1 MRLAFFTNDCLLV
14 GSGGVQ
20 VCTHEFLELFQTIDP
35 ALELVTYATDQGL
48 PARLR
53 RRLRPSPHHRLIDR
67 AQLGRCL
74 NRLRQAGTTVLLLN
88 NSDALAL
95 APLLRRALP
104 GLRLVY
110 LSHGPVVTDVV
121 NGWRL
126 PLPGERHRR
135 WFDATPGRVLD
146 EDLRLR
152 SHIDGTVSI
161 SASDDA
167 METWL
172 GSPSHLWI
180 PRPIAAR
187 PARLQ
192 PVPGRIG
199 CVSTLNHAP
208 NHDGLVRL
216 ARALD
221 AMPLDACGGVQLRL
235 VGGPETLGRRLAD
248 GHASITYLGRLSDAG
263 LAEEMVTWRGVV
275 NPIFCLARGCSM
287 KVKTALEQGLPVLT
301 TPIGARGYVWDPQAL
316 PLGDTPEA
324 LAGLVQQV
332 ALDDEAHRAARAGA
346 VRIATLSEPPS
357 ALVSR
362 LEQFL
367 RQVSSPRR

>member
-1 MRLAFFTNDCLLV
+1 MRLALLTNDCLLV

-20 VCTHEFLELFQTIDP
+20 VCTHEFLELFRTIDP

-48 PARLR
+48 PARLL
-53 RRLRPSPHHRLIDR
+53 RRLFPSPYHRLIDR
-67 AQLGRCL
+67 TQLRRCL
-74 NRLRQAGTTVLLLN
+74 NRLRQSGTTVLLLN
-88 NSDALAL
+88 NADALAL

-104 GLRLVY
+104 RLRLVY

-126 PLPGERHRR
+126 PLPGQGRR
-135 WFDATPGRVLD
+135 RLFDATPGRVLD

-152 SHIDGTVSI
+152 GHLDGTVSI

-167 METWL
+167 MEDWL
-172 GSPSHLWI
+172 GSPAHVWI

-187 PARLQ
+187 PIRLQ
-192 PVPGRIG
+192 PLPGRIG

-221 AMPLDACGGVQLRL
+221 ARGEVQLRL
-235 VGGPETLGRRLAD
+235 VGGPEALGRRLARC
-248 GHASITYLGRLSDAG
+248 HPSIVYLGRLSDAE
-263 LAEEMVTWRGVV
+263 LAEEMVSWRAVV
-275 NPIFCLARGCSM
+275 NPIFCQARGCSM

-301 TPIGARGYVWDPQAL
+301 TPSGARGYGWDPQAL
-316 PLGDTPEA
+316 PLGATPDALAALVTRVALDDDAHREA
-324 LAGLVQQV
+324 LAG
-332 ALDDEAHRAARAGA
+332 AA
-346 VRIATLSEPPS
+346 RIATLSEPRPALAARLEGFLRS
-357 ALVSR
+357 LPPLVS
-362 LEQFL
+362 
-367 RQVSSPRR
+367 

>member
-20 VCTHEFLELFQTIDP
+20 VCTQEFLELFRAIDP
-35 ALELVTYATDQGL
+35 AIELVTYATDQGL
-48 PARLR
+48 PLRLR
-53 RRLRPSPHHRLIDR
+53 RRLFPSSHHRLINQF
-67 AQLGRCL
+67 QLRRCL
-74 NRLRQAGTTVLLLN
+74 NQLRHAGTTVLLLN

-95 APLLRRALP
+95 APPLRRALP

-121 NGWRL
+121 NSRRL
-126 PLPGERHRR
+126 PMPGERRR
-135 WFDATPGRVLD
+135 RLFNATPGRVLD

-152 SHIDGTVSI
+152 SYIDATVSI

-167 METWL
+167 MENWL
-172 GSPSHLWI
+172 GSPAHIWI
-180 PRPIAAR
+180 PRPIMAR

-192 PVPGRIG
+192 PLPGRIG

-221 AMPLDACGGVQLRL
+221 ARGGVQLRL
-235 VGGPETLGRRLAD
+235 VGGPEKLGRRLSDA
-248 GHASITYLGRLSDAG
+248 HSSISYLGRLSDAE
-263 LAEEMVTWRGVV
+263 LAKEMVTWRGVV

-301 TPIGARGYVWDPQAL
+301 TPIGARGYAWDPQAL

-324 LAGLVQQV
+324 LAGLVTQV
-332 ALDDEAHRAARAGA
+332 ALEDEAHRAALAGA
-346 VRIATLSEPPS
+346 AHIATLSEPPS

-362 LEQFL
+362 LERFL
-367 RQVSSPRR
+367 LQVSPPRH

>member
-20 VCTHEFLELFQTIDP
+20 VCTNEFLELFRIIDP

-67 AQLGRCL
+67 VQLQRCL
-74 NRLRQAGTTVLLLN
+74 NRLRQVGTTILLLN

-95 APLLRRALP
+95 APQLRRALP

-121 NGWRL
+121 NGRRL

-135 WFDATPGRVLD
+135 LFNATPGSVLD

-152 SHIDGTVSI
+152 SYIDATVSI

-167 METWL
+167 MENWL
-172 GSPSHLWI
+172 GSPAHIWI
-180 PRPIAAR
+180 PRPITAH

-192 PVPGRIG
+192 PLPGRIG

-208 NHDGLVRL
+208 NYDGLVCL

-221 AMPLDACGGVQLRL
+221 AQPVDARSGVHLRL
-235 VGGPETLGRRLAD
+235 VGGPESLGRRLAEL
-248 GHASITYLGRLSDAG
+248 HSSITYLGRLSDAE
-263 LAEEMVTWRGVV
+263 LADEMVTWRGVV
-275 NPIFCLARGCSM
+275 NPIFCQARGCSM
-287 KVKTALEQGLPVLT
+287 KVKTAIEQGLPVLT
-301 TPIGARGYVWDPQAL
+301 TPIGARGYAWDPQAL
-316 PLGDTPEA
+316 PLVDTPEA
-324 LAGLVQQV
+324 LARLMTQV
-332 ALDDEAHRAARAGA
+332 ALEDEAHRAALAGA
-346 VRIATLSEPPS
+346 ARIATLSVPPS
-357 ALVSR
+357 ALVSL
-362 LEQFL
+362 LERFL
-367 RQVSSPRR
+367 LQVSPPLR